1 MGYVVKSHWLVTFA
15 TWFLL
20 KRIGMFW
27 SFTKKDRWKRG
38 WSLMD
43 NYFKHNY
50 CHACHTRFAVFF
62 ILLRMFTTHSPH
74 SRPKNPVR
82 FLLSC
87 KADSRLQGPV
97 ENIPDGFSGWFK
109 NRTKQNKTKQK
120 QTNKKTFAVRSLL
133 GQTGKILFLCMN
145 NFSSK
150 SCMSLYKLR
159 LFLRSMFNIKNYYII
174 NIILLIISN
183 DPVLENVQHK
193 VTELNPHRHAYP
205 GITEVCKPWSWAWFS
220 LPSHT
225 IAWRKWSYIKR
236 NALYFIA

>member
-1 MGYVVKSHWLVTFA
+1 MWTKNIWIRVIGPVYFVHFSFQIEVGQPAHFLNLFWLVIMGYVVKSHWLVTFA

-97 ENIPDGFSGWFK
+97 ENIPDGYSGWFK
-109 NRTKQNKTKQK
+109 NRTKQNKIKQNKNK
-120 QTNKKTFAVRSLL
+120 QTTKHSQL
-133 GQTGKILFLCMN
+133 
-145 NFSSK
+145 
-150 SCMSLYKLR
+150 
-159 LFLRSMFNIKNYYII
+159 
-174 NIILLIISN
+174 
-183 DPVLENVQHK
+183 DP
-193 VTELNPHRHAYP
+193 
-205 GITEVCKPWSWAWFS
+205 C
-220 LPSHT
+220 
-225 IAWRKWSYIKR
+225 
-236 NALYFIA
+236 